1 MEEKTDPEETNLK
14 DLIITVLKILPNTTG
29 SANDILAKML
39 DFYGPER
46 VYSLGYHPIGIENQ
60 GEESEKILKQR
71 IQKAIWSYKGSI
83 FKFQP
88 PLYTFK
94 TEAAK

>member
-1 MEEKTDPEETNLK
+1 MK
-14 DLIITVLKILPNTTG
+14 DLIITVLKILPNATG

-39 DFYGPER
+39 DYYGAER
-46 VYSLGYHPIGIENQ
+46 VYSLGYHPIGVENQ
-60 GEESEKILKQR
+60 NQASEKMLKQR

-94 TEAAK
+94 SET